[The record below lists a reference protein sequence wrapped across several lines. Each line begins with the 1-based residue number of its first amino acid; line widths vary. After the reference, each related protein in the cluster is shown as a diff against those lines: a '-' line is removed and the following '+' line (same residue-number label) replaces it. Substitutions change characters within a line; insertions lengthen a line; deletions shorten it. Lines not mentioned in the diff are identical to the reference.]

1 MKVSS
6 LTNQKLVDLREELLA
21 IDHELIRLLSKRA
34 EISEKIGKEKIVS
47 GESIVQYDR
56 WNRHLNFLLEEA
68 EYLRL
73 KPILLKIFLKQF
85 ISTQFKFKKKI
96 VNNESTLY
104 RINVSSWIV

>member
-73 KPILLKIFLKQF
+73 KPDFVKNIFETIHQYSIQIQKENSKQ
-85 ISTQFKFKKKI
+85 
-96 VNNESTLY
+96 
-104 RINVSSWIV
+104 